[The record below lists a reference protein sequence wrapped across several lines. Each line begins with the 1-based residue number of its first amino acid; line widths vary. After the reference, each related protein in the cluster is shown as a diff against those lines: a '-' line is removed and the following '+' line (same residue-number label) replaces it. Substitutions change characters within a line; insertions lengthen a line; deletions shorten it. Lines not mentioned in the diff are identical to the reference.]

1 MNYGVY
7 LSNDVTSPVLE
18 VWVCRFLVWDQDEGL
33 THTRQALLSELHP
46 RLCSV
51 FTLAKGW
58 EELLKG
64 TGRIVTLSEEKGR
77 RERDSVT
84 GSGTKTG
91 EVK

>member
-1 MNYGVY
+1 MMSHHLFWRFGFV
-7 LSNDVTSPVLE
+7 
-18 VWVCRFLVWDQDEGL
+18 RFLVWDQDEGL
-33 THTRQALLSELHP
+33 THTRQALLTELHP

-51 FTLAKGW
+51 FTLAEGW

-64 TGRIVTLSEEKGR
+64 TVRIVTLSEEGR